1 MPGQGEHPASLAG
14 GDRQPQVDVPGRGP
28 LGRQDEFVHPR
39 NAARL
44 GAGQVGNHDGHNGVE
59 DGLQGVTDAARVAD
73 VNALRQRHDSR
84 STAMRAGLLIR
95 RHISTLL
102 MIQSLTGG

>member
-1 MPGQGEHPASLAG
+1 VPGQGEHPASLAG
-14 GDRQPQVDVPGRGP
+14 RDRQPQVDVPGRGP
-28 LGRQDEFVHPR
+28 LTRQDEFVHTG

-44 GAGQVGNHDGHNGVE
+44 GARQVGNHDGHNGVE

-73 VNALRQRHDSR
+73 VNALRQPHDSR

-95 RHISTLL
+95 HISTLL
-102 MIQSLTGG
+102 MIQSWTGG